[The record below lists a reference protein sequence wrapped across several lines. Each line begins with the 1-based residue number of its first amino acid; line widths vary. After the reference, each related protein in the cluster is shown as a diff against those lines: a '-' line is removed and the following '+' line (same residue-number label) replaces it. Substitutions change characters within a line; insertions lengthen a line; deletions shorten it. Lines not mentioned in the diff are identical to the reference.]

1 MSTVPSN
8 PFTDPNWATNV
19 VDSVERVVGTVREKT
34 TTPLV
39 RVTRGVVYG
48 LFAAI
53 LGAVA
58 LVLTLIIATRL
69 IQAAFDIVVSTPRA
83 VYLSYFT
90 VGALLTLLGWVL
102 LRKRFE
108 TT

>member
-1 MSTVPSN
+1 MPSN

-19 VDSVERVVGTVREKT
+19 VDSVDRIVTTVRDKT

-39 RVTRGVVYG
+39 KVTRGVVYG
-48 LFAAI
+48 LFAGI
-53 LGAVA
+53 LGMVAV
-58 LVLTLIIATRL
+58 VLTLIIATRL
-69 IQAAFDIVVSTPRA
+69 IQAAFDAVVTTPRS

-90 VGALLTLLGWVL
+90 VGGLLTLAGWML

-108 TT
+108 ASR

>member
-1 MSTVPSN
+1 MPSN
-8 PFTDPNWATNV
+8 PFTDPNWASSV
-19 VDSVERVVGTVREKT
+19 VDTVERVVGTVRDKT

-53 LGAVA
+53 LGTVA
-58 LVLTLIIATRL
+58 AVLTLIIATRL
-69 IQAAFDIVVSTPRA
+69 LQAAWDIVVDTPRA

-90 VGALLTLLGWVL
+90 VGAVLTLGGWWL
-102 LRKRFE
+102 LRKRFSSDPAR
-108 TT
+108 